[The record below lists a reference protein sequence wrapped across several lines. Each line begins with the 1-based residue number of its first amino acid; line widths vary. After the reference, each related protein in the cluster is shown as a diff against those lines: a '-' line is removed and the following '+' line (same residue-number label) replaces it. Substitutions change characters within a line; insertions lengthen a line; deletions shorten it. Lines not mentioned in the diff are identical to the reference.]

1 MAQFHFV
8 DWRRKRR
15 RGDLRHTHSSLRF
28 LAHVHLSSA
37 DDTAVAGWER
47 GGRSVAPE
55 IRYAKSGD
63 VHIAYQVFGHGPE
76 NLIIIPGFISHVE
89 HSWDSPDQ
97 VRWLEPSG
105 ETSASCHIR

>member
-1 MAQFHFV
+1 M
-8 DWRRKRR
+8 
-15 RGDLRHTHSSLRF
+15 
-28 LAHVHLSSA
+28 
-37 DDTAVAGWER
+37 
-47 GGRSVAPE
+47 APE

-97 VRWLEPSG
+97 ARWLNHLARSAQVVIFDKRGTPKSHAGTFIAANIRLSSAAANPLSG
-105 ETSASCHIR
+105 SQY